1 MWVGIIETIRQ
12 PVDCIFYNRDMATQ
26 AGTNMARF
34 HDFDALR
41 GFAMLLGILLHAGV
55 FLVPVDYWPVH
66 EAWAWETPPE
76 ANVYAWI
83 LSVIHGFR
91 MPLFFLLSGFFTA
104 MLWQSRGLRALWRH
118 RLKRLGLP
126 LLAGMFTVVPAIR
139 WLEVGADFTLF
150 HWLLAWVEGLD
161 HLWFLW
167 YLLLLA
173 AAFIVAARLGLTFRH
188 PAWWL
193 LVPLTVAPQ
202 YVMDE
207 LAFGPDTADG
217 LIPAGRVFAYYAAF
231 FAFGVYFRQ
240 RDIAVRRWWAV
251 AIVPSL
257 LLLLP
262 AGVAL
267 LYDEGFQYA
276 GAPWVW
282 GVAAVVQVAFAWL
295 MCFGSMGLFRWIFAR
310 ERFWVRYLSDASY
323 WLYLTHLPLV
333 IGAQMVLVTWPISI
347 HLKFLLITTTIVA
360 GLLVVYQVGVRYTA
374 IGTVMNGPRTRGA
387 VPPAQPM
394 VPRPEAGG

>member
-1 MWVGIIETIRQ
+1 MG
-12 PVDCIFYNRDMATQ
+12 MQ
-26 AGTNMARF
+26 AGTSMTRF
-34 HDFDALR
+34 HDLDALR
-41 GFAMLLGILLHAGV
+41 GFAMLLGILLHAGA
-55 FLVPVDYWPVH
+55 FLVPLEFWPVH
-66 EAWAWETPPE
+66 EAWAWETAPE

-104 MLWQSRGLRALWRH
+104 MLWQSRGLHRLVRH
-118 RLKRLGLP
+118 RLGRVGLP
-126 LLAGMFTVVPAIR
+126 LLAGMFTVVPAI
-139 WLEVGADFTLF
+139 
-150 HWLLAWVEGLD
+150 AWVEPGGSLLDWPLAWLGGLE

-173 AAFIVAARLGLTFRH
+173 AAFIVAVRLGLTFRH
-188 PAWWL
+188 QAWWL

-202 YVMDE
+202 YVMHE
-207 LAFGPDTADG
+207 LAFGPDTESG
-217 LIPAGRVFAYYAAF
+217 VIPAGRVFAYYAIF
-231 FAFGVYFRQ
+231 FAFGVFFRQ

-251 AIVPSL
+251 ALVPSL

-295 MCFGSMGLFRWIFAR
+295 MCFGSMGLFRWIFVR
-310 ERFWVRYLSDASY
+310 ERFGVRYLSDASY

-333 IGAQMVLVTWPISI
+333 IAAQMLVVTWPINI
-347 HLKFLLITTTIVA
+347 HLKFLLISTTIVA
-360 GLLVVYQVGVRYTA
+360 GLLLVYQAGVRYTV
-374 IGTVMNGPRTRGA
+374 IGTVMNGPRFRRA
-387 VPPAQPM
+387 SPPAGSM

>member
-1 MWVGIIETIRQ
+1 
-12 PVDCIFYNRDMATQ
+12 MATRT
-26 AGTNMARF
+26 GTSTTRF

-55 FLVPVDYWPVH
+55 FLVPVEYWPVH

-104 MLWQSRGLRALWRH
+104 MLWQSRGLRRLWRH
-118 RLKRLGLP
+118 RVERLGLP
-126 LLAGMFTVVPAIR
+126 LLAGMFTVVPAIV
-139 WLEVGADFTLF
+139 WLEAGADFTALD
-150 HWLLAWVEGLD
+150 WLLAWVGGLH

-167 YLLLLA
+167 YLLLIA
-173 AAFIVAARLGLTFRH
+173 AAFLVAVRLGLAFRH

-202 YVMDE
+202 YAMHE
-207 LAFGPDTADG
+207 LAFGPDTEDG
-217 LIPAGRVFAYYAAF
+217 LIPAGRVFVYYAIF

-240 RDIAVRRWWAV
+240 RDIVVRRWWAV

-267 LYDEGFQYA
+267 LYDEGFRYA
-276 GAPWVW
+276 GADWVW

-295 MCFGSMGLFRWIFAR
+295 MCFGSMGLFRWVFAR

-333 IGAQMVLVTWPISI
+333 IAAQMLLVTWPISI
-347 HLKFLLITTTIVA
+347 HLKFLLISTTIIA

-374 IGTVMNGPRTRGA
+374 IGTVMNGPRTRRPARA
-387 VPPAQPM
+387 VRPM

>member
-1 MWVGIIETIRQ
+1 
-12 PVDCIFYNRDMATQ
+12 MAMP
-26 AGTNMARF
+26 AGTNTTRF
-34 HDFDALR
+34 HDLDALR
-41 GFAMLLGILLHAGV
+41 GFAMLLGILLHAGA
-55 FLVPVDYWPVH
+55 FLVPLEFWPVH
-66 EAWAWETPPE
+66 EAWAWETAPE

-104 MLWQSRGLRALWRH
+104 MLWQSRGLQRLWRH
-118 RLKRLGLP
+118 RLKRLGVP
-126 LLAGMFTVVPAIR
+126 LLAGMFTVVPAIV
-139 WLEVGADFTLF
+139 WLDTADFTPLD
-150 HWLLAWVEGLD
+150 WSLAWLGGLH

-173 AAFIVAARLGLTFRH
+173 ATFIAAVRLGLTFRH

-193 LVPLTVAPQ
+193 LVPLTVVPQ
-202 YVMDE
+202 YVMHE
-207 LAFGPDTADG
+207 PAFGPDTEDG

-231 FAFGVYFRQ
+231 FAFGVFFRQ

-251 AIVPSL
+251 AIAPSL

-262 AGVAL
+262 VGVVL
-267 LYDEGFQYA
+267 LYDEGFEYA

-282 GVAAVVQVAFAWL
+282 AVAAVVQVGFAWL

-310 ERFWVRYLSDASY
+310 ERFGVRYLSDASY

-333 IGAQMVLVTWPISI
+333 IAAQMLVVTWPINI
-347 HLKFLLITTTIVA
+347 HLKFVLISAAIVA
-360 GLLVVYQVGVRYTA
+360 GLLAVYQVGVRYTM
-374 IGTVMNGPRTRGA
+374 IGTVMNGPRFRRT
-387 VPPAQPM
+387 AQAAGSM